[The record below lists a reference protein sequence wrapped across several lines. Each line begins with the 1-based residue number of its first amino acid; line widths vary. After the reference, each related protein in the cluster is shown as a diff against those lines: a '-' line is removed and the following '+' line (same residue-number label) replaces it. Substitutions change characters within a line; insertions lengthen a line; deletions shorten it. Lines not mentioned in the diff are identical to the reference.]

1 MNSIVKKLLKK
12 GIVKGESNLLSKE
25 EIKELEDLIV
35 KSKGKHL
42 KDGEVSQNIIG
53 IDDRIDELLEKIL
66 TNPEVKNTL
75 LKVLGDNFLIRQ
87 IFARYNEP
95 DDQGLALHQDSPG
108 EAGLVVLINDQPDG
122 STVFFPGS
130 QLIPSEKHLANK
142 ISWCSLKLMKI
153 VKYFLMPAAGNAG
166 EYYYFFH
173 RTWHGRKPGNSND
186 TKISL
191 FFDTFPVS
199 AKRKDF
205 LYESEYNSMINWD
218 QVTQPNLKKM
228 ISRQNYNSA
237 VEIFEKSNVATHSL
251 SMLSNKYDQIFK
263 NKFYFIYI
271 ILKIILLEILF
282 LPIRIK
288 RLIKTA

>member
-95 DDQGLALHQDSPG
+95 DD
-108 EAGLVVLINDQPDG
+108 
-122 STVFFPGS
+122 
-130 QLIPSEKHLANK
+130 
-142 ISWCSLKLMKI
+142 
-153 VKYFLMPAAGNAG
+153 
-166 EYYYFFH
+166 
-173 RTWHGRKPGNSND
+173 
-186 TKISL
+186 
-191 FFDTFPVS
+191 
-199 AKRKDF
+199 
-205 LYESEYNSMINWD
+205 
-218 QVTQPNLKKM
+218 
-228 ISRQNYNSA
+228 
-237 VEIFEKSNVATHSL
+237 
-251 SMLSNKYDQIFK
+251 
-263 NKFYFIYI
+263 
-271 ILKIILLEILF
+271 
-282 LPIRIK
+282 
-288 RLIKTA
+288 